1 MAIVNKISKPNR
13 AVTFSLIAAML
24 FIAIFDQWIMQ
35 SSLFRQN
42 EQALMIGIALDFTVA
57 LPLLLYFA
65 IYRRISKKIVA
76 VIPFMLLG
84 LAALHF
90 YLPASSHDLPTILK
104 FVIIPLELLLLSY
117 SFYKLTAAYR
127 AARRNL
133 PNGVHPLEAL
143 KKSIRTSISNQKI
156 AAFLQHEC
164 SMIYYAF
171 LSWGKKPY
179 QEPGTSA
186 YSYHKESGWF
196 IAVLAFS
203 KILLFEGIIIHILV
217 MNWSHPAAWLLS
229 VGNLYFIILLISDY
243 RAMKLNPAIVS
254 ERGLVLRY
262 GVQLTAEL
270 AWSNIASIEAV
281 PYKAPDKQQM
291 KASFIPIGFEGNV
304 LIRLKQKTRVV
315 KIFGVTQE
323 VEQLYLFIDQPHP
336 FVKQC
341 SEHVKPASQQG

>member
-13 AVTFSLIAAML
+13 TVTFSLIAAML

-42 EQALMIGIALDFTVA
+42 EQALTIGIALDFTVA

-65 IYRRISKKIVA
+65 IYRRVSKKIVA

-90 YLPASSHDLPTILK
+90 YLPASSRELLTILK
-104 FVIIPLELLLLSY
+104 FVIIPLELLLLGY

-127 AARRNL
+127 AARRSL
-133 PNGVHPLEAL
+133 PIDTHPLEAL
-143 KKSIRTSISNQKI
+143 KKSIRTSISHPKI
-156 AAFLQHEC
+156 AALLQHEC

-196 IAVLAFS
+196 IAVLSFS

-229 VGNLYFIILLISDY
+229 IGNLYFIILLISDY

-254 ERGLVLRY
+254 ENGLILRY

-270 AWSNIASIEAV
+270 AWSNIASIETIQ
-281 PYKAPDKQQM
+281 YKAPDKQQM
-291 KASFIPIGFEGNV
+291 KVSFIPIGFEGNV
-304 LIRLKQKTRVV
+304 LIRLKQKTRVA

-323 VEQLYLFIDQPHP
+323 VEQLFIFIDQPHP
-336 FVKQC
+336 FAKQC
-341 SEHVKPASQQG
+341 AEYINPSSP